1 VICIGADSYLLS
13 FAAVVFARFRIQDR
27 LIVEHS
33 ASDTLHNVLAHERIF
48 RVGIASDLF
57 YCLGTIVLLVV
68 LYVILRPVNQGLAL
82 FAALARLA
90 YALAW
95 ALMTVNLLDGLRLMH
110 EATEVQTWEAAGV
123 MRFATFYLRA
133 RFDQYYVG
141 LLFCG
146 IASAVCGYLWFRSEY
161 IPRPLTVFGMV
172 ASAFCAVCTAVFL
185 VYPDFAATVNLWWF
199 DTPMGIF
206 DLATSFWLLF
216 RGLRVPLTDATS
228 PKNRGIHC
236 SVLRS
241 LIDRAAAPTA
251 FQPLICRVTGNMKRH
266 FT

>member
-1 VICIGADSYLLS
+1 
-13 FAAVVFARFRIQDR
+13 
-27 LIVEHS
+27 
-33 ASDTLHNVLAHERIF
+33 
-48 RVGIASDLF
+48 
-57 YCLGTIVLLVV
+57 
-68 LYVILRPVNQGLAL
+68 
-82 FAALARLA
+82 
-90 YALAW
+90 
-95 ALMTVNLLDGLRLMH
+95 MH

>member
-1 VICIGADSYLLS
+1 MNKSLRNAGKVAGLAYLLS
-13 FAAVVFARFRIQDR
+13 FAAVVFAQFRIQDR

-33 ASDTLHNVLAHERIF
+33 TANTLQNVLAHERIF
-48 RVGIASDLF
+48 RVGIACDLF
-57 YCLGTIVLLVV
+57 YCLGTVVLLVA
-68 LYVILRPVNQGLAL
+68 LYVILRQVNQGLAV

-90 YALAW
+90 YAFAW
-95 ALMTVNLLDGLRLMH
+95 VLMTVNLLDALRLMH
-110 EATEVQTWEAAGV
+110 EATEVQSWEAAGV
-123 MRFATFYLRA
+123 MRFAMFYLRA

-161 IPRPLTVFGMV
+161 IPRPLAVFGMV

-185 VYPDFAATVNLWWF
+185 IYPEFAATVNLWWF

-216 RGLRVPLTDATS
+216 RGLRVPLTDATT
-228 PKNRGIHC
+228 PTNR
-236 SVLRS
+236 
-241 LIDRAAAPTA
+241 
-251 FQPLICRVTGNMKRH
+251 
-266 FT
+266 